1 MRAKTTSLIIAA
13 GLAVLAAG
21 GWVWAS
27 RTAVEYQPAGGR
39 ALIES
44 DFSLIDHT
52 GEPVTD
58 EDFEGKWQLVFF
70 GFTHCPDVCPTTL
83 ATVAQV
89 LEALGGDA
97 GKVAPLF
104 ITVDPERDTPES
116 MAEYIAQ
123 FDRRIVGLTGSLEQ
137 LEAAARAFRVYYSKV
152 EQEGV
157 PDGYGMDHSTFL
169 YLMDPEGAYAAHFA
183 PQDDPAEIA
192 GRIRRYLDGEEEAS

>member
-1 MRAKTTSLIIAA
+1 MRAKTTGLIIAA

-27 RTAVEYQPAGGR
+27 WTAAEHWPADGR

-52 GEPVTD
+52 GKPVTD
-58 EDFEGKWQLVFF
+58 EDFAGKWQLVFF

-104 ITVDPERDTPES
+104 ITVDPERDTPAG
-116 MAEYIAQ
+116 MAEYIGQ
-123 FDRRIVGLTGSLEQ
+123 FDRRIVGLTGSPEQ
-137 LEAAARAFRVYYSKV
+137 LEVAARAFRVYYNKV

-157 PDGYGMDHSTFL
+157 PGGSGMDHSTFL
-169 YLMDPEGAYAAHFA
+169 YLMDPEGAYAAHFVH
-183 PQDDPAEIA
+183 QDEPAKIA
-192 GRIRRYLDGEEEAS
+192 EDIRKYLNGEETVS